1 MKYRMS
7 AGSPTEYSVSPART
21 RRSSKRVASRSTTQ
35 RWMPRESRVKARKAS
50 SRDSRCCRLSTGIG
64 GLRAD
69 GVDVEELRHPL
80 LERRAGAARL
90 GDRAPEGIVA
100 ERDGVGVGDGR
111 DHQVSVL
118 DEREHGLGVARRRR
132 PLQEEGGAA
141 DALGLVEIVGE
152 DAQEPAQR
160 LLVAPD
166 EERVDELAGV

>member
-21 RRSSKRVASRSTTQ
+21 RRSSKRVASRSSTQ

-50 SRDSRCCRLSTGIG
+50 SRDRRCCLLSPGIG

-69 GVDVEELRHPL
+69 GVDLEDARHPL

-90 GDRAPEGIVA
+90 RDRAPEGVVA

-111 DHQVSVL
+111 DRQVAVV
-118 DEREHGLGVARRRR
+118 DEREHRLGVARRRR
-132 PLQEEGGAA
+132 PWQDDRGAA
-141 DALGLVEIVGE
+141 DALGLVEIIGE
-152 DAQEPAQR
+152 DAQEPAQA
-160 LLVAPD
+160 LLI
-166 EERVDELAGV
+166 